1 VLTPDVTLEG
11 FTHAQWTCLGRAFRP
26 VPAEPRERSE
36 REEIEGA
43 AQRPSGGVVAVTS
56 GNVLRKLVSTR
67 LGRIVPAQQP
77 WPESLESLAARHGA
91 RWAAEIGA
99 GSLDDFADRFG
110 ERLAPGQDF
119 LTQLLEMLEILREL
133 EAEGAISVWPKRL
146 AELTVP
152 SARAVGRAL
161 DLLCPDGKA
170 LVLGVFDAGALATC
184 LVAERRGAGFARLM
198 GPDELGREMGLLSGD
213 FRRDHRHLASAVEAR
228 VARIAVGCYGE
239 LATFQRLSATRE
251 PGAWARAVAAQDVV
265 ISPWMPA
272 VAVPLGL
279 DAGRA
284 AFQELRA
291 VAARFGAG
299 HWLSREGPIGQVL
312 AGLERP
318 PWLGDDVREFL
329 GFDPWQLFVKLMARG
344 EPPGEGPAGAK
355 PS

>member
-11 FTHAQWTCLGRAFRP
+11 FTHAQWTCLGQAFRP
-26 VPAEPRERSE
+26 ATAERQEQPRERSE
-36 REEIEGA
+36 REDAEGA
-43 AQRPSGGVVAVTS
+43 SERPAGGVVAVTTGS
-56 GNVLRKLVSTR
+56 TLRKLVSTR
-67 LGRIVPAQQP
+67 LGRIQVKEQP
-77 WPESLESLAARHGA
+77 WPEALESLAARHGA
-91 RWAAEIGA
+91 RWAAEIAAGA
-99 GSLDDFADRFG
+99 LDEFADRFG

-119 LTQLLEMLEILREL
+119 LSQLLEMLGILREL
-133 EAEGAISVWPKRL
+133 EAEGVINVWPTRFSDW
-146 AELTVP
+146 TVP
-152 SARAVGRAL
+152 SGRAIGRAL

-170 LVLGVFDAGALATC
+170 LVLGVFDQGALATC
-184 LVAERRGAGFARLM
+184 LVAERRGSGFARLV
-198 GPDELGREMGLLSGD
+198 GPDELAREMGLLSGD
-213 FRRDHRHLASAVEAR
+213 FRRDHRHLASAVEQR

-265 ISPWMPA
+265 IAPWMPA

-291 VAARFGAG
+291 VAVRLGAG
-299 HWLSREGPIGQVL
+299 HWLSREGPLGQVL

-318 PWLGDDVREFL
+318 PWLGDDVRDFL
-329 GFDPWQLFVKLMARG
+329 GFDPWQLFVRLVSRG
-344 EPPGEGPAGAK
+344 DR